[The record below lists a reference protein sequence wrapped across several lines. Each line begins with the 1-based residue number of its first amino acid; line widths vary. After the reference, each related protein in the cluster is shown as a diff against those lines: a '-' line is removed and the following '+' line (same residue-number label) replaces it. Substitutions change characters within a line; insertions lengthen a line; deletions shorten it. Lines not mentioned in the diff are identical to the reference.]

1 MKGARVVTLGLTM
14 TLALAGALS
23 ARAGEQAKP
32 AQKSTVKGDAIKGR
46 DTFVAQRCSLCHM
59 IEGSGGVL
67 GPDLTAV
74 GTRRNAAWL
83 YEYLPKPQAAKPE
96 NKMPP
101 VAVKGQDLD
110 DLVAY
115 LLSLKG
121 KRRPPSLLELRR
133 TSTSL
138 SVVPVVPVV
147 SPGSRH
153 LQSSQG
159 PSSRTVR

>member
-1 MKGARVVTLGLTM
+1 VKGLKGIWVTAVGVM
-14 TLALAGALS
+14 AALALSGAVS
-23 ARAGEQAKP
+23 VRATEQAKP
-32 AQKSTVKGDAIKGR
+32 AQKATVKGDAIKGR

-59 IEGSGGVL
+59 INGSGGVL

-83 YEYLPKPQAAKPE
+83 YDYLPNPQATKPE

-101 VAVKGQDLD
+101 VAAKGQDLD

-121 KRRPPSLLELRR
+121 KTRGSTLALR
-133 TSTSL
+133 TSVEKPAL
-138 SVVPVVPVV
+138 S
-147 SPGSRH
+147 R
-153 LQSSQG
+153 
-159 PSSRTVR
+159 

>member
-1 MKGARVVTLGLTM
+1 MKGVKVVAFGLM
-14 TLALAGALS
+14 AVLVVSGAVSL
-23 ARAGEQAKP
+23 RATEQAKP
-32 AQKSTVKGDAIKGR
+32 AQKAVVRGNPISGKDIFA
-46 DTFVAQRCSLCHM
+46 AQRCSVCHM
-59 IEGSGGVL
+59 IDGSGGVL

-83 YEYLPKPQAAKPE
+83 YDYLPKPQANKPE

-121 KRRPPSLLELRR
+121 KTRPPS
-133 TSTSL
+133 
-138 SVVPVVPVV
+138 
-147 SPGSRH
+147 H
-153 LQSSQG
+153 
-159 PSSRTVR
+159 

>member
-1 MKGARVVTLGLTM
+1 MVGLTV
-14 TLALAGALS
+14 TLALSGALS

-32 AQKSTVKGDAIKGR
+32 AQKSAVKGNASNGKDVF
-46 DTFVAQRCSLCHM
+46 TAQKCVLCHK
-59 IEGSGGVL
+59 IDGSGGVF

-121 KRRPPSLLELRR
+121 KSRPPAR
-133 TSTSL
+133 
-138 SVVPVVPVV
+138 
-147 SPGSRH
+147 
-153 LQSSQG
+153 
-159 PSSRTVR
+159 

>member
-1 MKGARVVTLGLTM
+1 MKDVKGVRVLAVGLM
-14 TLALAGALS
+14 VTLALSGAMA
-23 ARAGEQAKP
+23 ARTTEQAKP
-32 AQKSTVKGDAIKGR
+32 AQKAAAKGDAINGR
-46 DTFVAQRCSLCHM
+46 DVFTAQRCSLCHK
-59 IEGSGGVL
+59 IAGSGGVL
-67 GPDLTAV
+67 GPDLSAV

-121 KRRPPSLLELRR
+121 KTRGVKPGVTAWPARPISAP
-133 TSTSL
+133 
-138 SVVPVVPVV
+138 
-147 SPGSRH
+147 
-153 LQSSQG
+153 
-159 PSSRTVR
+159 

>member
-1 MKGARVVTLGLTM
+1 MKGVRVVTLGLTV
-14 TLALAGALS
+14 TLALSGALA

-32 AQKSTVKGDAIKGR
+32 AQKAAVKGDAVNGR
-46 DTFVAQRCSLCHM
+46 DIFVAQRCSLCHT
-59 IEGSGGVL
+59 INGSGGVL

-74 GTRRNAAWL
+74 GTRKNAAWL

-101 VAVKGQDLD
+101 VAVKGQELD

-121 KRRPPSLLELRR
+121 KTRPPSF
-133 TSTSL
+133 
-138 SVVPVVPVV
+138 
-147 SPGSRH
+147 
-153 LQSSQG
+153 
-159 PSSRTVR
+159 

>member
-1 MKGARVVTLGLTM
+1 VKGLKRIRVITIGTM
-14 TLALAGALS
+14 AALALSGAVSL
-23 ARAGEQAKP
+23 RAMPQAKLAQKSP
-32 AQKSTVKGDAIKGR
+32 AKSTVKGDAVKGR
-46 DTFVAQRCSLCHM
+46 DTFVAQRCVLCHK
-59 IEGSGGVL
+59 IDGSGGVL

-121 KRRPPSLLELRR
+121 KTRPPS
-133 TSTSL
+133 
-138 SVVPVVPVV
+138 
-147 SPGSRH
+147 
-153 LQSSQG
+153 
-159 PSSRTVR
+159 

>member
-1 MKGARVVTLGLTM
+1 MRDVKGVRVVTLGLTV
-14 TLALAGALS
+14 TLALSSALA
-23 ARAGEQAKP
+23 ARAAEQAKL
-32 AQKSTVKGDAIKGR
+32 AQKGAAKGNAVNGR
-46 DTFVAQRCSLCHM
+46 DIFVAQRCSLCHT
-59 IEGSGGVL
+59 INGSGGVL

-74 GTRRNAAWL
+74 GTRRNAGWL

-121 KRRPPSLLELRR
+121 KTRPPSF
-133 TSTSL
+133 
-138 SVVPVVPVV
+138 
-147 SPGSRH
+147 
-153 LQSSQG
+153 
-159 PSSRTVR
+159 

>member
-1 MKGARVVTLGLTM
+1 VKDVKVVAIALMAGLV
-14 TLALAGALS
+14 LAGAVS
-23 ARAGEQAKP
+23 VNAGEQAKP
-32 AQKSTVKGDAIKGR
+32 AQKSAAKGDAVNGKDIF
-46 DTFVAQRCSLCHM
+46 TAQRCVLCHK
-59 IEGSGGVL
+59 IGGSGGVL
-67 GPDLTAV
+67 GPDLSAV

-121 KRRPPSLLELRR
+121 KTRGVKPGVTAWPARPISAP
-133 TSTSL
+133 
-138 SVVPVVPVV
+138 
-147 SPGSRH
+147 
-153 LQSSQG
+153 
-159 PSSRTVR
+159 

>member
-1 MKGARVVTLGLTM
+1 MGAFVLW
-14 TLALAGALS
+14 GAVS
-23 ARAGEQAKP
+23 VRAGEQAKP
-32 AQKSTVKGDAIKGR
+32 AKKPVVKGDAINGK
-46 DTFVAQRCSLCHM
+46 DVFTAQKCVLCHK
-59 IEGSGGVL
+59 IDGSGGVL

-83 YEYLPKPQAAKPE
+83 YQYLPKPQATKPE

-121 KRRPPSLLELRR
+121 KTRPPS
-133 TSTSL
+133 
-138 SVVPVVPVV
+138 P
-147 SPGSRH
+147 
-153 LQSSQG
+153 
-159 PSSRTVR
+159 

>member
-1 MKGARVVTLGLTM
+1 VKDVKVVVLGLTA
-14 TLALAGALS
+14 ALVLSGAVS
-23 ARAGEQAKP
+23 ARVAEQAKAP
-32 AQKSTVKGDAIKGR
+32 QKSAAKGDPINGR
-46 DTFVAQRCSLCHM
+46 DIFTAQRCSGCHK
-59 IEGSGGVL
+59 IDGSGGVL

-121 KRRPPSLLELRR
+121 KTLGPATRR
-133 TSTSL
+133 
-138 SVVPVVPVV
+138 
-147 SPGSRH
+147 
-153 LQSSQG
+153 
-159 PSSRTVR
+159 

>member
-1 MKGARVVTLGLTM
+1 VKDVKVVALGLM
-14 TLALAGALS
+14 VTLALSSAVA
-23 ARAGEQAKP
+23 ARATAQAKP
-32 AQKSTVKGDAIKGR
+32 AQKPAVKGDAINGK
-46 DTFVAQRCSLCHM
+46 DVFTAQRCVLCHK
-59 IEGSGGVL
+59 IDGSGGVL

-121 KRRPPSLLELRR
+121 KTRPPSPRLR
-133 TSTSL
+133 
-138 SVVPVVPVV
+138 
-147 SPGSRH
+147 
-153 LQSSQG
+153 
-159 PSSRTVR
+159 

>member
-1 MKGARVVTLGLTM
+1 MKDVKGVRVAALGLM
-14 TLALAGALS
+14 AALVLSGAVS
-23 ARAGEQAKP
+23 VRAGEQAKP
-32 AQKSTVKGDAIKGR
+32 AQKSVVKGDAINGK
-46 DTFVAQRCSLCHM
+46 DIFTAQKCVLCHK
-59 IEGSGGVL
+59 IDGSGGVL

-101 VAVKGQDLD
+101 VAVKGRDLD

-121 KRRPPSLLELRR
+121 KTL
-133 TSTSL
+133 
-138 SVVPVVPVV
+138 
-147 SPGSRH
+147 
-153 LQSSQG
+153 G
-159 PSSRTVR
+159 PATPR

>member
-1 MKGARVVTLGLTM
+1 MKGVGVVTLGLTV
-14 TLALAGALS
+14 TLALSGALS

-32 AQKSTVKGDAIKGR
+32 APKAAAKGNAVNGR
-46 DTFVAQRCSLCHM
+46 DIFVAQRCSLCHA
-59 IEGSGGVL
+59 INGSGGVL

-74 GTRRNAAWL
+74 GTRRNASWL
-83 YEYLPKPQAAKPE
+83 YDYLPKPQAAKPE

-121 KRRPPSLLELRR
+121 KTREPSTRR
-133 TSTSL
+133 
-138 SVVPVVPVV
+138 
-147 SPGSRH
+147 
-153 LQSSQG
+153 
-159 PSSRTVR
+159 

>member
-1 MKGARVVTLGLTM
+1 MKDVTGVRVAALGLM
-14 TLALAGALS
+14 AALVLSGAVS
-23 ARAGEQAKP
+23 VRAGEQAKP
-32 AQKSTVKGDAIKGR
+32 AQKSVVKGDAINGK
-46 DTFVAQRCSLCHM
+46 DVFTAQKCVLCHK
-59 IEGSGGVL
+59 IDGSGGVL

-83 YEYLPKPQAAKPE
+83 YEYLPKPQATKPE

-121 KRRPPSLLELRR
+121 KTRPPS
-133 TSTSL
+133 
-138 SVVPVVPVV
+138 P
-147 SPGSRH
+147 
-153 LQSSQG
+153 
-159 PSSRTVR
+159 